1 MEKLKLA
8 LNTALKRGGLD
19 KAVRQNKALFLWD
32 NVVGKSVAKN
42 CIPEGVKHGVL
53 IVRASTPVWRNEIAI
68 KKKEIIKK
76 LNKEL
81 GKKTIKDMRVL

>member
-19 KAVRQNKALFLWD
+19 KAARQNKALFLWND
-32 NVVGKSVAKN
+32 VVGKSVAKN
-42 CIPEGVKHGVL
+42 CTPEGVKHGVL

-68 KKKEIIKK
+68 KKKEIIEK
-76 LNKEL
+76 LNKKL
-81 GKKTIKDMRVL
+81 GKETIKDMRVL